1 MFGQFD
7 EQSSP
12 KPILVVDDNDE
23 LRYLMSRALEQ
34 AGYVVF
40 EARNGTEALALL
52 AERVQI
58 QLLITDVQM
67 PGLSGLE
74 LFKRFRDD
82 SSAPALFISGYALQ
96 ASDLPGPLL
105 EKPFTPALLV
115 ETVKRLLAPTLMGT

>member
-23 LRYLMSRALEQ
+23 LRFLMSRALEA
-34 AGYVVF
+34 AGYTVF
-40 EARNGTEALALL
+40 EARDGTEAVELL
-52 AERVQI
+52 AERIQI

-74 LFKRFRDD
+74 LVKRFRAD
-82 SSAPALFISGYALQ
+82 SGAPVLFITGLTLDATE
-96 ASDLPGPLL
+96 LPGPMLA
-105 EKPFTPALLV
+105 KPFTPARLV
-115 ETVKRLLAPTLMGT
+115 ETVKRLLATTLMGT